1 MNKEDFLLELRKR
14 LGHISKKEKEKCIKY
29 YDEIISDRVEDNMT
43 EEQAVEALG
52 DIDKIVENITKDLPL
67 SSLVICKIG
76 NTINKQKDLTTLLLI
91 ILGFPLWFP
100 LLVSFLSVILAI
112 YISIIAV
119 VIAFYAIAVG
129 FSLGGIFSLIVGL
142 LFLFKEPFYYTLC
155 TLGISFT
162 LIGLGFILFKPFTYL
177 AKLILSSLKFLIRKI
192 KLIFIRKKE
201 F

>member
-52 DIDKIVENITKDLPL
+52 DIDTIVENITKDLPL

-100 LLVSFLSVILAI
+100 LLASFLSVILAI